1 MKAVRTI
8 AFSMALLPAAA
19 YAQMTVPATGGN
31 ITITPIQHAGVQV
44 EQGGKV
50 IQVDPAQGDASK
62 AKQAD
67 LVLITDIHGDHL
79 NPDMVAKVR
88 KQGAPVVVPD
98 AVKTQAGD
106 KLPAPV
112 EVLANGQTKTVA
124 GVNVEAVP
132 LYNLQRGPSAGQL
145 FHTKGRGNGY
155 IVTLGGKRL
164 YFAGDTECTP
174 EMKALKNIDVAFIPM
189 NLPYTMTP
197 SEAADCVKTFK
208 PKIAVPYHFQGQKP
222 EEFQQ
227 ALQGSG
233 VDVRLL
239 NWYPAGAGR
248 GN

>member
-1 MKAVRTI
+1 
-8 AFSMALLPAAA
+8 
-19 YAQMTVPATGGN
+19 
-31 ITITPIQHAGVQV
+31 
-44 EQGGKV
+44 
-50 IQVDPAQGDASK
+50 PAQGDASK

-124 GVNVEAVP
+124 GVNIEAVP
-132 LYNLQRGPSAGQL
+132 MYNLQRGPSAGQL

-222 EEFQQ
+222 EEFQ
-227 ALQGSG
+227 
-233 VDVRLL
+233 
-239 NWYPAGAGR
+239 
-248 GN
+248 